1 MRKLKYME
9 ITEAFF
15 FHLKMCTFKCGY
27 VRVEYRGL
35 YVHPQPKNIFL
46 FLKPKTMK
54 KIIAL
59 YIKEHS
65 KYVIGS

>member
-1 MRKLKYME
+1 
-9 ITEAFF
+9 
-15 FHLKMCTFKCGY
+15 MCTFKCGY

-65 KYVIGS
+65 KYVLGS